1 MKPLMP
7 FPTSKM
13 IRAKARQLLSETP
26 GIYALFLIP
35 IAVSLLNVTIAIMN
49 SRAEAGNPTSIMNP
63 GQLYALFSSATS
75 FSIVLN
81 FVLAIALAS
90 IIFQT
95 IKLVRKQTEIVSCKD
110 SLRGFQSDLIGKI
123 FVTVLVK

>member
-49 SRAEAGNPTSIMNP
+49 SRESYKYYESRT
-63 GQLYALFSSATS
+63 
-75 FSIVLN
+75 
-81 FVLAIALAS
+81 
-90 IIFQT
+90 T
-95 IKLVRKQTEIVSCKD
+95 ICSV
-110 SLRGFQSDLIGKI
+110 F
-123 FVTVLVK
+123 